1 MVFMFTLTRM
11 RRGRASRPAGFTP
24 YDSRLPSSGGQTP
37 PLLRYMWIAGS
48 PILNPPRAEA
58 APTGPSTA
66 ALTDPLPCAGQGPFG
81 TSDPAPTF
89 EEPWQAQIFAL
100 VVQAHQAGAFSWSE
114 WSAMLGEVMAS
125 RSPEEDPW
133 SAWPAA
139 LERLLVSR
147 GIAAPGALV
156 ALRQAWRLADEA
168 TPHGEPVSLKSG
180 SRRLFGGAGLR
191 AQEASAA
198 STEHGRIP

>member
-1 MVFMFTLTRM
+1 
-11 RRGRASRPAGFTP
+11 
-24 YDSRLPSSGGQTP
+24 
-37 PLLRYMWIAGS
+37 MWIAGS
-48 PILNPPRAEA
+48 PILSLHSAEV
-58 APTGPSTA
+58 APTA
-66 ALTDPLPCAGQGPFG
+66 DQ
-81 TSDPAPTF
+81 APVF

-100 VVQAHQAGAFSWSE
+100 VVQAHQAGAFSWPE
-114 WSAMLGEVMAS
+114 WSATLGELMAS
-125 RSPEEDPW
+125 RAPQDDPW
-133 SAWPAA
+133 GAWPAA

-180 SRRLFGGAGLR
+180 SRRLFGGSGPH

-198 STEHGRIP
+198 LTERGRTP